1 MVKKLIPF
9 IIICLGFVSSC
20 TLTAEPP
27 NLIKGVWAYSAT
39 SSSEITESFTFNE
52 KMEYSHIT
60 TKENK
65 LREHVQDEE
74 FLGTYTLSYSSFE
87 ITKASGVITI
97 GGGSAN
103 PNVVENNSFYFTFE
117 AKPYANIRSLT
128 LTSTNGESTT
138 YGYMGSAV

>member
-1 MVKKLIPF
+1 MVKKIIPF

-20 TLTAEPP
+20 TLTTEPP

-39 SSSEITESFTFNE
+39 SSSEITESFTFND

-60 TKENK
+60 TKEEGG
-65 LREHVQDEE
+65 EHVQDEE
-74 FLGTYTLSYSSFE
+74 YLGTYTLSYSSFE
-87 ITKASGVITI
+87 ITKASGIITI

-103 PNVVENNSFYFTFE
+103 PNVVEEKNFYFTFE

>member
-1 MVKKLIPF
+1 MVKKIIPF

-60 TKENK
+60 TSE
-65 LREHVQDEE
+65 EGGEYVQDEE
-74 FLGTYTLSYSSFE
+74 YLGTYTLSYSSFE

-103 PNVVENNSFYFTFE
+103 PNVVENKKLYFTFE

-138 YGYMGSAV
+138 YGYMGNAV